1 MQDDYAILSPP
12 HDRALT
18 PVTQPPLKAIH
29 SSSKRLRKWIKPEV
43 KQSRS
48 GRRQGRDTK
57 TDNFN
62 GETRNKGLV
71 CPLFTTQLYIP
82 TVSITFQLLVLI
94 CFWNLLC
101 SFFLL
106 VLINSVLIS
115 IIVFS
120 TIKSESI
127 QTKNN
132 YFTI

>member
-62 GETRNKGLV
+62 GETRNKGLRRRHARRRAGRS
-71 CPLFTTQLYIP
+71 PETKTRSTFSLFSLFSLKRLIGEGGA
-82 TVSITFQLLVLI
+82 LLE
-94 CFWNLLC
+94 
-101 SFFLL
+101 
-106 VLINSVLIS
+106 
-115 IIVFS
+115 
-120 TIKSESI
+120 KS
-127 QTKNN
+127 QVV
-132 YFTI
+132 